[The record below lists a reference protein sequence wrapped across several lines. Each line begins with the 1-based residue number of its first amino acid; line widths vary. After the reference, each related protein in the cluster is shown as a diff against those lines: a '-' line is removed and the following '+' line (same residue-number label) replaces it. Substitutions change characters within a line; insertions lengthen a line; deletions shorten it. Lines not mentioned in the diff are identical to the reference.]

1 MSTALLNAPDD
12 VENVPFPQHV
22 DEPTVKIPAVDDEA
36 PWGRRVD
43 GTPKAKPGAKG
54 TGVPRKA
61 AAPRPRRAAAGPAK
75 GKAGEPDYRPA
86 LVALFALPTF
96 LANIAARGIKNE
108 KTKTAV
114 QLDGLAVKLHGPNMA
129 EALNETA
136 RSQPAL
142 ASILDKAVQAGPYG
156 LILAAGVPFLMQC
169 LANHGAI
176 EPNADMGILDPAA
189 LVAAAT
195 AE

>member
-12 VENVPFPQHV
+12 VEAPPFPDV
-22 DEPTVKIPAVDDEA
+22 DEPTVRIPVVDDDA
-36 PWGRRVD
+36 PWGRRTD

-54 TGVPRKA
+54 TGAPRKA
-61 AAPRPRRAAAGPAK
+61 AAPRRRPAAAGPSK
-75 GKAGEPDYRPA
+75 SKSNEPDYRPA
-86 LVALFALPTF
+86 LVALAALPSF
-96 LANIAARGIKNE
+96 LLNIAARGVRDE
-108 KTKTAV
+108 KAKTAL
-114 QLDGLAVKLHGPNMA
+114 QLDGLAVKVHGPVMA

-136 RSQPAL
+136 KSQAGL
-142 ASILDKAVQAGPYG
+142 ASALDKVVSAGPYG
-156 LILAAGVPFLMQC
+156 LILAAGVPFVMQL

-176 EPNADMGILDPAA
+176 EPNADMGILSPQA

>member
-12 VENVPFPQHV
+12 VENVPFPGV
-22 DEPTVKIPAVDDEA
+22 DEPTVTIPVVDDEA
-36 PWGRRVD
+36 PYGRRID

-54 TGVPRKA
+54 TGAPRKA
-61 AAPRPRRAAAGPAK
+61 AAPRRRAAVPGPAK
-75 GKAGEPDYRPA
+75 AKSGEPDYRPS

-96 LANIAARGIKNE
+96 IANIAARGIKND
-108 KTKTAV
+108 KTRTAV

-129 EALNETA
+129 EALNQTA
-136 RSQPAL
+136 KSQPAL
-142 ASILDKAVQAGPYG
+142 ASLLDKAVQAGPYG

-176 EPNADMGILDPAA
+176 EPNADMGILDSAG

-195 AE
+195 AQ

>member
-12 VENVPFPQHV
+12 VEAPPFPDV
-22 DEPTVKIPAVDDEA
+22 DEPTVRIPVVDDEA
-36 PWGRRVD
+36 PYGRRLD

-54 TGVPRKA
+54 TGAAPRKA
-61 AAPRPRRAAAGPAK
+61 AAPRRRPAAAGPAK
-75 GKAGEPDYRPA
+75 SKAGEPDYRPA

-96 LANIAARGIKNE
+96 LANVAARGIKNE

-114 QLDGLAVKLHGPNMA
+114 QLDGLTVKLHGPNMA

-142 ASILDKAVQAGPYG
+142 ASILDKAVSAGPYG
-156 LILAAGVPFLMQC
+156 LILAAGVPFVMQI